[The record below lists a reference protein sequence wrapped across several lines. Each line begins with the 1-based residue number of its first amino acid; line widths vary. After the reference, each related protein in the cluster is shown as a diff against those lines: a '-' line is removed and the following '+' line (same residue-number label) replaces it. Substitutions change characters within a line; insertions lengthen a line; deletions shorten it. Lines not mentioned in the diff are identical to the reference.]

1 MKNRE
6 QEIARENIS
15 DLMNGKF
22 SLDPKK
28 ISNKTLLFDTTKID
42 KEILVDMIIRALL
55 ADNDDFYIEHL
66 HESISFT
73 LKRQGE
79 IWQKAPAKSK
89 QHIQKFKNSSKQHPI
104 FRRKNRLIKKLKK
117 SKYAKDSLLLKLT
130 GLLEQSIDEIPT
142 TVDFLEKGET
152 DRSTLYSFDGPF
164 QLIHADVGN
173 LQF

>member
-66 HESISFT
+66 HESIPFT

-79 IWQKAPAKSK
+79 I
-89 QHIQKFKNSSKQHPI
+89 
-104 FRRKNRLIKKLKK
+104 
-117 SKYAKDSLLLKLT
+117 
-130 GLLEQSIDEIPT
+130 
-142 TVDFLEKGET
+142 
-152 DRSTLYSFDGPF
+152 
-164 QLIHADVGN
+164 
-173 LQF
+173 